1 MDATIGK
8 LKNELTEIRNQA
20 VTAHIAGDKAK
31 ADCLTGKAVGM
42 KSTLA
47 IAERIFKG
55 EDREAIGELEGMERV
70 IEALSPLPKCP
81 IGNSYKNRN

>member
-8 LKNELTEIRNQA
+8 LKNELTEVRNQA

-42 KSTLA
+42 KST
-47 IAERIFKG
+47 IDVAERVFKAS
-55 EDREAIGELEGMERV
+55 DREAIGELEGMERV
-70 IEALSPLPKCP
+70 IEALSPLPKCN
-81 IGNSYKNRN
+81 GNQRH

>member
-8 LKNELTEIRNQA
+8 LKTELTEVRNQA

-42 KSTLA
+42 KSTLE
-47 IAERIFKG
+47 IAERMLK
-55 EDREAIGELEGMERV
+55 EKDREAIGELEGMGRV
-70 IEALSPLPKCP
+70 IEALSPLPKC
-81 IGNSYKNRN
+81 GN

>member
-8 LKNELTEIRNQA
+8 LKTELTEVRNQA

-42 KSTLA
+42 KSTLEL
-47 IAERIFKG
+47 AERILKAK
-55 EDREAIGELEGMERV
+55 DREAIGELEGIERV
-70 IEALSPLPKCP
+70 IEALSPLPKC
-81 IGNSYKNRN
+81 NY

>member
-8 LKNELTEIRNQA
+8 LNTELSKVRIQA

-42 KSTLA
+42 KSTLEL
-47 IAERIFKG
+47 AERILKG
-55 EDREAIGELEGMERV
+55 KDRAAIGELEGMERV
-70 IEALSPLPKCP
+70 IEALSPLPRC
-81 IGNSYKNRN
+81 NN